1 MKKNLTDFVLNSIRI
16 SLCGVH
22 TKQYFEIKGQCVFL
36 FFFFFFF
43 HLLGF
48 LFLSLSVN

>member
-1 MKKNLTDFVLNSIRI
+1 MGKMLSDFVLSSIRI
-16 SLCGVH
+16 SVRGVH

-43 HLLGF
+43 SPAWVLV
-48 LFLSLSVN
+48 SLTFC